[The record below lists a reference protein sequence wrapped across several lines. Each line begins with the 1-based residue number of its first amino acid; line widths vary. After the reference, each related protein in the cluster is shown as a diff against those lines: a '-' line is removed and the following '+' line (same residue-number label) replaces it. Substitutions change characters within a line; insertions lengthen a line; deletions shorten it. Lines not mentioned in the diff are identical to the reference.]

1 MRSINLVGFSSSER
15 GVTVRRIGASLVVVS
30 VFLFGLVLSGQQVSV
45 EGELVS
51 AKCYLREG
59 LTGNDH
65 LGMKNCGTACAKSG
79 NPVGLL
85 TSEGRYY
92 TLVIPSP
99 EIADHV
105 GRRLRASGTIK
116 SGSILPNKLEME
128 EGDSWKVVEIDL
140 T

>member
-1 MRSINLVGFSSSER
+1 MRG
-15 GVTVRRIGASLVVVS
+15 IGASLVVVS
-30 VFLFGLVLSGQQVSV
+30 VFLLGLVVTGQQVII

-51 AKCYLREG
+51 AKCYLRAD

-65 LGMKNCGTACAKSG
+65 LGMEGCGTACVRSG

-85 TSEGRYY
+85 TAEGTYY
-92 TLVIPSP
+92 TLVVPAP
-99 EIADHV
+99 EIADHI

-116 SGSILPNKLEME
+116 AGSLVPDRLEVEQGNSWE
-128 EGDSWKVVEIDL
+128 EVNIDL

>member
-1 MRSINLVGFSSSER
+1 MKSMVASVVG
-15 GVTVRRIGASLVVVS
+15 VVCLLGS
-30 VFLFGLVLSGQQVSV
+30 VLTGQQVTV

-65 LGMKNCGTACAKSG
+65 LGMEDCGTTCVRSG

-85 TSEGRYY
+85 TAEGAYY
-92 TLVIPSP
+92 TLVVPAP
-99 EIADHV
+99 EITDHV
-105 GRRLRASGTIK
+105 GRTLRVRGTIK
-116 SGSILPNKLEME
+116 AGSVVPDQLEMK
-128 EGDSWKVVEIDL
+128 EGDSWEAVEIDL

>member
-1 MRSINLVGFSSSER
+1 MRRTRVSLAVVLVFLLG
-15 GVTVRRIGASLVVVS
+15 LVVT
-30 VFLFGLVLSGQQVSV
+30 GQQVTV

-51 AKCYLREG
+51 AKCYLRAD

-65 LGMKNCGTACAKSG
+65 LGMEGCGTACVRSG

-85 TSEGRYY
+85 TAEGTYY
-92 TLVIPSP
+92 TLVVPAP
-99 EIADHV
+99 EIADHI

-116 SGSILPNKLEME
+116 AGSLVPDRLEVEQGNSWE
-128 EGDSWKVVEIDL
+128 EVNIDL

>member
-1 MRSINLVGFSSSER
+1 MG
-15 GVTVRRIGASLVVVS
+15 RIGASVFVVS
-30 VFLFGLVLSGQQVSV
+30 VFLLGLVLTGQQVTV

-51 AKCYLREG
+51 AKCYLRAD

-65 LGMKNCGTACAKSG
+65 LGMTGCGTACVTSG

-85 TSEGRYY
+85 TAAGKYY
-92 TLVIPSP
+92 TLVMPAP
-99 EIADHV
+99 EIADHI

-116 SGSILPNKLEME
+116 AGSVVPDKLEME
-128 EGDSWKVVEIDL
+128 EGDSWKEVEINL

>member
-1 MRSINLVGFSSSER
+1 M
-15 GVTVRRIGASLVVVS
+15 RRIGAFLFVVS
-30 VFLFGLVLSGQQVSV
+30 VFLLGLVLTAQQVTF

-51 AKCYLREG
+51 AKCYLRAD

-65 LGMKNCGTACAKSG
+65 LGITGCGTACVTSG

-85 TSEGRYY
+85 TAEGRYY
-92 TLVIPSP
+92 TLVMPAP
-99 EIADHV
+99 EIADHI

-116 SGSILPNKLEME
+116 AGSLVPDKLEME
-128 EGDSWKVVEIDL
+128 EGDSWKEVEIDL